1 MRTGVAGG
9 SDLVDANQ
17 ERVVVAVGAD
27 FFDVLE
33 VAGCRA
39 FIPEFVTRTGEKPSR
54 VRVERFLIAFGV
66 HIGKHEDVAS
76 RVFHDNR
83 GDEAFGKIECHG
95 RIATPFSCKICLT
108 SGIVISP

>member
-1 MRTGVAGG
+1 MRAGVAGG
-9 SDLVDANQ
+9 SDLVDADQ
-17 ERVVVAVGAD
+17 ECVVVAVGAD

-33 VAGCRA
+33 MARRRA
-39 FIPEFVTRTGEKPSR
+39 FIPEFVTGTGEKPSR
-54 VRVERFLIAFGV
+54 VCIERFLVTFVV
-66 HIGKHEDVAS
+66 HIGEHEDVTC